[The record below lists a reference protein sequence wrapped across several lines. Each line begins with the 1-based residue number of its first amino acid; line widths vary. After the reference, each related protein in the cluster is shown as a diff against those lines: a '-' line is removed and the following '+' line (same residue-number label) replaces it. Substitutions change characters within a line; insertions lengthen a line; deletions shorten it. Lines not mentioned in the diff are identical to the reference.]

1 MMAICSNTEALGH
14 SPLMTQKPKSALS
27 TSDGKSNTNNDCK
40 KRSRVAF
47 SESSLLYSYEPHD
60 PYLLKSMSYTQDD
73 YDEFGK
79 EALVEGLRVKNLIE
93 AVPLESTADSIKYL
107 LRNHI
112 ISRGDLVGVEN
123 YILGKPSA
131 VSNIRRDH
139 SKTVLRKQREQRK
152 LQLHDPTNLG
162 KVAQISSIKAM
173 KRAQVRAAM
182 AA

>member
-1 MMAICSNTEALGH
+1 MAICSNTEALGH
-14 SPLMTQKPKSALS
+14 SLMTQKPKSALS
-27 TSDGKSNTNNDCK
+27 TSDGKSNASNACK